1 MSAWDYII
9 IAYAV
14 LATYRLGKVLQ
25 ELMRYKEHCAE
36 LEARLILTTLGK
48 RSDDSLH

>member
-1 MSAWDYII
+1 MSVWEYLL
-9 IAYAV
+9 IAYAI

-25 ELMRYKEHCAE
+25 ELMRYKEHCAD

-48 RSDDSLH
+48 RPDDSLH